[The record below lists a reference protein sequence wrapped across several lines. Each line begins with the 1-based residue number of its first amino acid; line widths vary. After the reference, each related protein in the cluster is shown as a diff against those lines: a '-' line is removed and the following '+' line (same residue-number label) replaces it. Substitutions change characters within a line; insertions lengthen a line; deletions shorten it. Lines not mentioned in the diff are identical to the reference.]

1 MNRFVAAFF
10 VLAFASFSSLEL
22 FAETKSDASP
32 ADATPVSYYKSVRP
46 ILQAHCQG
54 CHQPAK
60 AGGSYVMTSVDT
72 MLRSGDSE
80 SVGIASGKSEAS
92 FLIEQI
98 TPSDGEA
105 AMPQEGDPLSQK
117 QIAIIS
123 RWIDEGANDD
133 TPEIAR
139 RHFDAEHPPQYT
151 RPPVITSVDI
161 SPDGSLIAIAGFH
174 EIVLH
179 QTSGETADA
188 QPVARLIGMSAR
200 IASVKF
206 SSDGTKLAATGG
218 SPARLGEVQIWDV
231 ASRKLELSLPVT
243 FDTVY
248 GASWSPDGKLL
259 AFGCADNSVRAID
272 VATGEQML
280 FQSAHSDWVLG
291 TVFSADGSHLA
302 SVGRDATAKLTE
314 VATERFVDNITS
326 ITPGALRGGI
336 NAIARQPQRDEI
348 LFGGADG
355 IPKIYRMHRT
365 TKRVIGDDAN
375 LLWQLSPLP
384 GRIFSVDY
392 SDNGQLIVAGSSLD
406 GTGAVHL
413 YGIAAAP
420 EISDEIKAILVK
432 PTHQRKPE
440 EIKQLDK
447 HFAEGIREIAQVSF
461 DDGGIYAVATSSDGS
476 RIVAAGAA
484 GKVRVL
490 DGTTGEIVREFV
502 PVELTERRPDASVE
516 ATKSLTDDDSQQ
528 APLVDQSPKPR
539 ASSETMELLTEGA
552 EVLALTVQ
560 PESIQL
566 RSSTAYVQ
574 LVVSAKLASGYVVDV
589 TRLCKLQV
597 AEPVVSISPA
607 GFVEPDADGATT
619 LTASFGGK
627 TASIP
632 VDITGTL
639 APLHPDYVR
648 DIAPIMAR
656 AGCNAGTCH
665 GAQDGKNG
673 FKLSLRGYDPLFD
686 VRALTDDLASR
697 RTDLAATAQSL
708 MLLKATASVPH
719 QGGQVVEPGS
729 DNYRQ
734 LLAWIEDGA
743 LLETDSPRVTHIE
756 VGPINPI
763 VQTIGARQQ
772 LRVVAF
778 FSDGQQRDVTRET
791 FVESADAEVAK
802 PVAGQPG
809 QFEVLR
815 RGEAPLLFRYEGMY
829 AATTITVMGDREGF
843 VWQETPTNNPIDK
856 LVHAKLQ
863 RTKTSPAPLC
873 DDYTF
878 LRRLTLDL
886 TGLPPTIEEIEA
898 FQNDARD
905 SRWKRNNLIDQLIGS
920 PEYVEHWSNKWA
932 DLLQVNSKF
941 LGREGAEALRNW
953 IRSEI
958 AANRPYDQFAHEVLT
973 ASGSTKENPAASY
986 YKILRE
992 PEATM
997 ENTTHLFL
1005 ATRFNCNKCHDHPFE
1020 RWTQD
1025 QYYQMTAFFA
1035 RVGFKKD
1042 PASNEK
1048 MVGGTS
1054 VRPAT
1059 PLYEEI
1065 FTKPE
1070 GEVKHLRTGK
1080 EIAPE
1085 FPFACEHDCDDS
1097 ATRRERLAAWI
1108 TSPDNPYFAKSYVNR
1123 IWAYMTGR
1131 GLIEPI
1137 DDIRAG
1143 NPPTNPELLDWL
1155 TEQFVA
1161 SGFDVQQLIRTICQ
1175 SRTYQLGLSTNKFNE
1190 DDQLN
1195 YSHARTRRLP
1205 AEVLYD
1211 SIYRTTGAQSA
1222 FPGVPKGTRAAALP
1236 DIGIQLPDGFL
1247 NNLGRPARESSCEC
1261 ERSNELQLGPIM
1273 ALINGAT
1280 VGEAVSDPNGVVTQL
1295 AASDL
1300 DDQQLLKKLF
1310 LQILGR
1316 PAQSEEL
1323 VEAAKVIGG
1332 IHEQHEKLL
1341 AELKLYSSE
1350 IKPIVEKRQQAW
1362 AATLEAAK
1370 KNLVAHEQK
1379 IAPDRE
1385 RLRKEREQLIATAQ
1399 AEKTTIHQSLLETL
1413 PAWEV
1418 ARSSDSRWESLN
1430 AIEVKTVRRNELKV
1444 LADRSILVQGRNGYE
1459 GSHEIVAPTDL
1470 TGVTGL
1476 KIEAIADKRL
1486 PRQGPGR
1493 GDDGNFVLTEL
1504 NLSTTSDVPYPVS
1517 LVQLWDFSADA
1528 EGWET
1533 SNGTTL
1539 TPSDGRL
1546 VVEHKDKTQW
1556 LSMQVAAPAVP
1567 LALEITAKLPQETNV
1582 RIVWQTKANPN
1593 YSADRSASRQFSPG
1607 NSIWRTYRLGFHPKS
1622 PLRQVKLEFSGGGP
1636 AIPIDAIRLVQADV
1650 AEFSPVKL
1658 QNAQADFSQTDFSVE
1673 EAIDGKIDKTGNGW
1687 AVAPQ
1692 LGSDHMAIFETTED
1706 YRASGP
1712 GLIRTE
1718 LVHKFAGG
1726 KHNLGRFRVSITR
1739 SPQPINFGLPLEIFE
1754 LLAVNADGRSKEQQD
1769 QLVAYYLKQNKNYVD
1784 QLKKIVTTEKP
1795 VPPDAETEQLK
1806 LRIAKLSKPLPIDPK
1821 LAQLQRAVELSKQQL
1836 AESRLTIAQD
1846 VAWALINS
1854 PEFLYNH

>member
-1 MNRFVAAFF
+1 MNRLVATL
-10 VLAFASFSSLEL
+10 VGLALASCSLSES
-22 FAETKSDASP
+22 FAETKSDSSP
-32 ADATPVSYYKSVRP
+32 GDVSPVSYYKSVRP
-46 ILQAHCQG
+46 LLQTHCQG

-60 AGGSYVMTSVDT
+60 AGGSFVMTSVNA
-72 MLRSGDSE
+72 MQRSGDSE
-80 SVGIASGKSEAS
+80 SVGIVAGKSEAS

-98 TPSDGEA
+98 TPTDGVS
-105 AMPQEGDPLSQK
+105 AMPQESDPLSEE
-117 QIAIIS
+117 QIALIS
-123 RWIDEGANDD
+123 RWIDEGAIDD
-133 TPEIAR
+133 TPENAR
-139 RHFDAEHPPQYT
+139 RHYDSEHPPQYT

-161 SPDGSLIAIAGFH
+161 SPDGSLIAVAGFH

-179 QTSGETADA
+179 LTNEETGA
-188 QPVARLIGMSAR
+188 QPLARLIGMSER

-206 SSDGTKLAATGG
+206 SPDGKKLAATGG

-231 ASRKLELSLPVT
+231 ASRQLECSIPVT
-243 FDTVY
+243 YDTVY

-259 AFGCADNSVRAID
+259 AFGCSDNSVRAID
-272 VATGEQML
+272 VSTGEQVL

-314 VATERFVDNITS
+314 VATQRFVDNITS

-336 NAIARQPQRDEI
+336 NAVARQPQRDEI

-355 IPKIYRMHRT
+355 VPKIYRMHRT

-375 LLWQLSPLP
+375 LIWQLPPLP

-392 SDNGQLIVAGSSLD
+392 SEDGQRIVAGSSLD
-406 GTGAVHL
+406 GKGAVHL

-420 EISDEIKAILVK
+420 EIPDEIKAILVK

-447 HFAEGIREIAQVSF
+447 HFAEGIRVIAQIPF

-476 RIVAAGAA
+476 RVVAAGSA
-484 GKVRVL
+484 GKVRVF
-490 DGTTGEIVREFV
+490 DGITGEMVREFV
-502 PVELTERRPDASVE
+502 PVELTERQPSVSVE
-516 ATKSLTDDDSQQ
+516 STKGLTESVTDQ
-528 APLVDQSPKPR
+528 APLSDQSPQPR
-539 ASSETMELLTEGA
+539 ASSEPTESLTNGA
-552 EVLALTVQ
+552 EVLSLTVH

-566 RSSTAYVQ
+566 QSSPEYVQ
-574 LVVSAKLASGYVVDV
+574 LLVSAKLASGYVVDV
-589 TRLCKLQV
+589 TRQCKLQL
-597 AEPVVSISPA
+597 AQPVVSISPS
-607 GFVEPDADGATT
+607 GLVEPKADGPSTLIAT
-619 LTASFGGK
+619 FGGK

-632 VDITGTL
+632 VDVTGTNS
-639 APLHPDYVR
+639 PLHPDYVS
-648 DIAPIMAR
+648 DIAPILAR

-697 RTDLAATAQSL
+697 RTDLAATTQSL

-719 QGGQVVEPGS
+719 QGGQVIEPGS
-729 DNYRQ
+729 NNYRQ

-743 LLETDSPRVTHIE
+743 VLEKDSPRVTHIE
-756 VGPINPI
+756 VAPINPI
-763 VQTIGARQQ
+763 VQTLGSRQQ
-772 LRVVAF
+772 MRVVAF
-778 FSDGQQRDVTRET
+778 FSDGQQRDVTREA
-791 FVESADAEVAK
+791 FVESADSEVAK
-802 PVAGQPG
+802 LVSGSPG

-815 RGEAPLLFRYEGMY
+815 RGEAPLLFRYEGLY
-829 AATTITVMGDREGF
+829 TATTITVMGDRQGF

-886 TGLPPTIEEIEA
+886 TGLPPTIEQIEA

-920 PEYVEHWSNKWA
+920 PDYVEHWSNKWA

-941 LGREGAEALRNW
+941 LGREGAEAFRNW
-953 IRSEI
+953 IHDEI
-958 AANRPYDQFAHEVLT
+958 AANRPYDQFALSVLT

-986 YKILRE
+986 YKILRD
-992 PEATM
+992 PEVTM

-1035 RVGFKKD
+1035 RVGLKKD
-1042 PASNEK
+1042 PASNERK
-1048 MVGGTS
+1048 VGGTS

-1059 PLYEEI
+1059 PLYEVV

-1080 EIAPE
+1080 EVAPK
-1085 FPFACEHDCDDS
+1085 FPFACDYECEDA
-1097 ATRRERLAAWI
+1097 ATRREQLAAWI
-1108 TSPDNPYFAKSYVNR
+1108 TSPNNPYFAKSYVNR
-1123 IWAYMTGR
+1123 IWAYLTGR
-1131 GLIEPI
+1131 GFIEPI

-1155 TEQFVA
+1155 TKRFVA

-1175 SRTYQLGLSTNKFNE
+1175 SRTYQLGLSTDEFNE

-1211 SIYRTTGAQSA
+1211 AIYRTTGAQST

-1247 NNLGRPARESSCEC
+1247 NNLGRPPRESSCEC

-1280 VGEAVSDPNGVVTQL
+1280 VGEAVNDPQGVVAKL
-1295 AASDL
+1295 AASEL
-1300 DDQQLLKKLF
+1300 NDQQLLEKLF

-1323 VEAAKVIGG
+1323 IEATKIIGG
-1332 IHEQHEKLL
+1332 IQKQHEKLL
-1341 AELKLYSSE
+1341 AQLKQYSSDLE
-1350 IKPIVEKRQQAW
+1350 PITEKRKQKWSAALKAAQQKL
-1362 AATLEAAK
+1362 TT
-1370 KNLVAHEQK
+1370 HEQK
-1379 IAPDRE
+1379 IAPGRE
-1385 RLRKEREQLIATAQ
+1385 RLRKEREQLIAAMQ
-1399 AEKTTIHQSLLETL
+1399 AEKATIHQSLLKTL

-1418 ARSSDSRWESLN
+1418 ARSSDSTWESLN
-1430 AIEVKTVRRNELKV
+1430 PIELKTVRRNDLRV
-1444 LADRSILVQGRNGYE
+1444 LADRSILAQGRNGYE
-1459 GSHEIVAPTDL
+1459 GSHEIVAPADL
-1470 TGVTGL
+1470 TGVTGV
-1476 KIEAIADKRL
+1476 KIEALADKRL

-1493 GDDGNFVLTEL
+1493 ADDGNFVLSEL
-1504 NLSTTSDVPYPVS
+1504 KLSTLPDTPSPVS
-1517 LVQLWDFSADA
+1517 LVQIWDFSTDT
-1528 EGWET
+1528 EGWQT

-1546 VVEHKDKTQW
+1546 VIEHKDKTQW
-1556 LSMQVAAPAVP
+1556 LSRQIAAQAVP

-1582 RIVWQTKANPN
+1582 RIVWQTEKNLH
-1593 YSADRSASRQFSPG
+1593 YSAERSSSRKFSPG
-1607 NSIWRTYRLGFHPKS
+1607 NSTWRTYRLGFHPKS
-1622 PLRQVKLEFSGGGP
+1622 PLKQLKLEFSGGGT
-1636 AIPIDAIRLVQADV
+1636 AIPIDAIRLVQADAV
-1650 AEFSPVKL
+1650 EFSPVKL
-1658 QNAQADFSQTDFSVE
+1658 QNAQADFSQADFSVE

-1692 LGSDHMAIFETTED
+1692 LGSDHRAIFETTED
-1706 YRASGP
+1706 YSAT
-1712 GLIRTE
+1712 GLGFFRTE

-1726 KHNLGRFRVSITR
+1726 KHNLGRFRISITR
-1739 SPQPINFGLPLEIFE
+1739 SPQPINFGLPAEIAE
-1754 LLAVNADGRSKEQQD
+1754 LLAIPTNDRSVEQQD
-1769 QLVAYYLKQNKNYVD
+1769 RLVAYFLKQDKHYTQ
-1784 QLKKIVTTEKP
+1784 QLEKIVAAEKP

-1806 LRIAKLSKPLPIDPK
+1806 QLVAKRSKPLPMDPK
-1821 LAQLQRAVELSKQQL
+1821 LAQLQRAVKLSKQQL
-1836 AESRLTIAQD
+1836 AQNRLTIAQD